1 MHSDS
6 ANLGIVVVRGKGT
19 FARMAMSMMRRR
31 VIAPRRSGEI
41 AMYLR
46 MMRMKDERILLLKE
60 DVQNVLMEVVLVMV
74 ALM

>member
-6 ANLGIVVVRGKGT
+6 VNLGIVVVREKGT
-19 FARMAMSMMRRR
+19 FVRMVMSMRRRR
-31 VIAPRRSGEI
+31 VIAPRRFGEI

-46 MMRMKDERILLLKE
+46 MMRMKDERILLLKG